1 MNSSRE
7 SKLFLQD
14 SRERVDM
21 DNNRTSRKLQIAA
34 VFLVLSLAQAFAQGP
49 VLPDPGNTRITRDQ
63 QRELGLQA
71 AAEVYKQMPVLPD
84 SSPETQYI
92 RQLGQKL
99 AATIPSE
106 NSWPFEF
113 HVIPQK
119 EINAFA
125 LPGGPMFVNLGTI
138 LAAKNEAE
146 LAGVMGH
153 EMAHVYMQH
162 SAKQYEKASLTQGL
176 AGLAGAILG
185 AKGGA
190 LGSLAQMG
198 VQIGAGTLM
207 MKYSRSDESQADA
220 VGAVILYR
228 AGYNPQAL
236 ADFFRTLGGE
246 GSGGPQFLSDHPN
259 PGNREAAI
267 QKLIQEWPSKRF
279 LANSS
284 AFNRVRQQASGEKLY
299 TGEEIAAGAKSG
311 KWASLNQK
319 NGAVFKGAPAASGN
333 PGATPV
339 SSTSG
344 GPVSLQDVMPSGSF
358 QEANLGPM
366 SISRPE
372 NWDVITPQQQGG
384 SVTIAPRA
392 GLVSNG
398 VGYGVVINGVK
409 PQDGSNTNID
419 DITRQ
424 LVQSMQTGGN
434 DLQASGSPQKIT
446 VAGVSGRSV
455 KLQSTSPFPNSKGQS
470 QKERDWLVTV
480 PQQDGSVLY
489 MVFVAPESE
498 FDRLKPTFQTMLRSV
513 KF

>member
-1 MNSSRE
+1 MRMNIE
-7 SKLFLQD
+7 G
-14 SRERVDM
+14 
-21 DNNRTSRKLQIAA
+21 RKTRGVAI
-34 VFLVLSLAQAFAQGP
+34 FLVLVLAQAMAQAP
-49 VLPDPGNTRITRDQ
+49 QLPNPGNTRVTREQ

-84 SSPETQYI
+84 NSPETQYI

-99 AATIPSE
+99 VATIPSE

-125 LPGGPMFVNLGTI
+125 LPGGPMFVNVGTI

-207 MKYSRSDESQADA
+207 LKYSRADESQADA
-220 VGAVILYR
+220 VGSIILYK
-228 AGYNPQAL
+228 AGYNPQSM
-236 ADFFRTLGGE
+236 ADFFRTLSEESG

-267 QKLIQEWPSKRF
+267 QKEIRAWPPKNF
-279 LANSS
+279 QANSS
-284 AFNRVRQQASGEKLY
+284 AFNKARQHATGIKTYS
-299 TGEEIAAGAKSG
+299 GEEIAAGAKSG
-311 KWASLNQK
+311 QWDALNRK
-319 NGAVFKGAPAASGN
+319 NGAVFKGGTPSSSA
-333 PGATPV
+333 GATPV
-339 SSTSG
+339 SNTSG
-344 GPVSLQDVMPSGSF
+344 SPVSMKDVAPSGNF
-358 QEANLGPM
+358 REIKLGPI
-366 SISRPE
+366 SIAHPD
-372 NWDVITPQQQGG
+372 NWEVMQPSQEGAG
-384 SVTIAPRA
+384 LTIAPRA
-392 GLVSNG
+392 GVVSNG
-398 VGYGVVINGVK
+398 IGYGVVINGA
-409 PQDGSNTNID
+409 QTQNGSRANID
-419 DITRQ
+419 DITDQ
-424 LVQSMQTGGN
+424 IVKSMQSGGG
-434 DLQASGSPQKIT
+434 DLRTVGSPQKIT
-446 VAGVSGRSV
+446 VNGASGRSV
-455 KLQSTSPFPNSKGQS
+455 PMQSTSPFPDSKGNS

-480 PQQDGSVLY
+480 QQQDGSILY

-498 FDRLKPTFQTMLRSV
+498 FDRFKPTFQSMLRSV